1 MRAFKDYLND
11 EYQVQGSTSKRYVFT
26 HSLTT
31 KLDKKSNQLLNKHTI
46 TVNIQFYDEDMN
58 LLKKASV
65 KFVNNDLQPKVKK
78 SLVNIA
84 PDELINRFNAAK
96 SEIVNEILN
105 DYWVKQQ
112 IINEKINQLR
122 VYHAVARDS
131 ASDVGAPD
139 TIIPQEFQGELVQTA
154 EATPSSS
161 KHFEM

>member
-112 IINEKINQLR
+112 LINEKINQLR
-122 VYHAVARDS
+122 VYH
-131 ASDVGAPD
+131 DVDAPD

>member
-112 IINEKINQLR
+112 LINEKINQLR
-122 VYHAVARDS
+122 VYH
-131 ASDVGAPD
+131 DVGAPD

-161 KHFEM
+161 KQFEM

>member
-112 IINEKINQLR
+112 LINEKINQLR
-122 VYHAVARDS
+122 VYH
-131 ASDVGAPD
+131 DVGAPD